1 MAELDLAL
9 AECLDQMQRSG
20 ASIEDCLRNH
30 PQHRNALTPLLRAWQ
45 SWQTHAGAPA
55 SAGPSHRT
63 RALLL
68 QGLRARPRHRRST
81 LAGGPVRL
89 AWASLLAIAMALPA
103 GMLAAQASMPE
114 DALYSWKLA
123 SERIARSLT
132 RDRAE
137 VDRLRLERRTMEL
150 IRTSSFPERQSLAR
164 RGLLEVLADL

>member
-1 MAELDLAL
+1 
-9 AECLDQMQRSG
+9 
-20 ASIEDCLRNH
+20 
-30 PQHRNALTPLLRAWQ
+30 
-45 SWQTHAGAPA
+45 
-55 SAGPSHRT
+55 
-63 RALLL
+63 
-68 QGLRARPRHRRST
+68 
-81 LAGGPVRL
+81 
-89 AWASLLAIAMALPA
+89 MALPA